1 MPDSFN
7 NPQYGQPY
15 NPQQN
20 GCGYNDGYQQ
30 GPGFPNGYVN
40 GQGRTVS
47 EKAVRAS
54 VSRAYGEMTV
64 GLLITA
70 VTAWLC
76 AASGA
81 VYRFVE
87 TTGGIGWLIVCIV
100 QIAIAMFLSVRVMR
114 LKPST
119 ARVLFY
125 AYAVLM
131 GFTLS
136 TVFLEFSFG
145 SIALALLLTAGF
157 FLCLTMIGLTTKK
170 DVLKAGPI
178 LMVGLI
184 VLIVAELILSFVHA
198 SGATMLVTG
207 ISLVLFAGMTVY
219 DAQWTRR
226 LFNAYATS
234 DEMVKRV
241 SILAALNLYLDF
253 VNMFIDIL
261 QFVGVSRNN

>member
-7 NPQYGQPY
+7 NPQYGRPY

-20 GCGYNDGYQQ
+20 GYQQ
-30 GPGFPNGYVN
+30 GFGFPGGYVD

-47 EKAVRAS
+47 EKAARTS
-54 VSRAYGEMTV
+54 VSKAYGEMAV

-70 VTAWLC
+70 VTAWLA

-81 VYRFVE
+81 VYRFIE
-87 TTGGIGWLIVCIV
+87 TTGGIGWLIVCIA
-100 QIAIAMFLSVRVMR
+100 QIAIAGFLSVRVMR

-170 DVLKAGPI
+170 DMLKAGPI

-198 SGATMLVTG
+198 SGATMLFTG
-207 ISLVLFAGMTVY
+207 ISLILFAGMTVY

-226 LFNAYATS
+226 LFDAYATS

-253 VNMFIDIL
+253 INMFIDIL
-261 QFVGVSRNN
+261 QLVGVSRDN